1 MIGKH
6 LKKVIGMNNKMD
18 LIKCNQCGK
27 LIAHIRF
34 PWDDCGGQDFYCLE
48 CKPITEEEQEHL
60 DYAKF
65 IAKRR
70 KSQLSTKDV
79 LKN

>member
-6 LKKVIGMNNKMD
+6 LKKVIGVNNKMD

-48 CKPITEEEQEHL
+48 CKYGVLPNPTL
-60 DYAKF
+60 NYSNRD
-65 IAKRR
+65 KR
-70 KSQLSTKDV
+70 SDDE
-79 LKN
+79 